1 MGLVPVA
8 EGEDVGISSE
18 PGWQGGNV
26 AETEVPNR
34 QVKGGKETAFQLP
47 LYEMFPGLC
56 KITVES
62 EFLLSFLKRWKQGG
76 LWLVAP

>member
-1 MGLVPVA
+1 MWKHSHMGLVPVA

-34 QVKGGKETAFQLP
+34 QVKG
-47 LYEMFPGLC
+47 
-56 KITVES
+56 
-62 EFLLSFLKRWKQGG
+62 
-76 LWLVAP
+76 